1 MDNKQNDAEFFQ
13 YKVLRLRLY
22 CGVLSHF
29 RERVRVLNQP
39 TYAPVPM
46 LAADVNCFWALEQ
59 DQESYNR
66 EVYLPDAYIEVIINV
81 GAPLVLES
89 KYGILELPRTFV
101 NPLQHKP
108 LRIRAAGLCQMIS
121 MQLYPW
127 AVKPILNID
136 PDPSTMHVI
145 GLDADWQR
153 FADDLTQIVAHRGYG
168 EAIECYQ
175 EYVCKTAYRHKHNVT
190 PIRAAGHLLH
200 RSHGQIRI
208 TDLAAQSYLS
218 SSQFE
223 RQFKQYTSVS
233 PKAYARIVRFGSLQ
247 AALLVNPSIRLADLA
262 DVCGYSDQ
270 AHLIREFK
278 SFAGCTPRDFAAS
291 APAYV
296 ELRQNEDWCDF
307 MKQYFDFSTQ
317 GEGIKQS

>member
-1 MDNKQNDAEFFQ
+1 M
-13 YKVLRLRLY
+13 L
-22 CGVLSHF
+22 H
-29 RERVRVLNQP
+29 QP

-89 KYGILELPRTFV
+89 EHGMLELPRAFV
-101 NPLQHKP
+101 NPLQYKP
-108 LRIRAAGLCQMIS
+108 LRIRAAGFCQMIS

-136 PDPSTMHVI
+136 ADPSTVHVI

-168 EAIECYQ
+168 EAIDCYQ
-175 EYVCKTAYRHKHNVT
+175 EYVCKTAYRHKHDVT
-190 PIRAAGHLLH
+190 LIRTAGHLLH
-200 RSHGQIRI
+200 RSHGQIRM
-208 TDLAAQSYLS
+208 TDLATQIHLS
-218 SSQFE
+218 SSQLE
-223 RQFKQYTSVS
+223 RQFKYYTAIS

-247 AALLVNPSIRLADLA
+247 ASLLVNPSIRLVDLA
-262 DVCGYSDQ
+262 DVYGYSDQ

-278 SFAGCTPRDFAAS
+278 SFADCTPRDFAAS
-291 APAYV
+291 APAYF

-307 MKQYFDFSTQ
+307 MKQYFNLSYA
-317 GEGIKQS
+317 G

>member
-1 MDNKQNDAEFFQ
+1 M
-13 YKVLRLRLY
+13 L
-22 CGVLSHF
+22 H
-29 RERVRVLNQP
+29 QP

-66 EVYLPDAYIEVIINV
+66 EIYLPDAYIEVIINV

-89 KYGILELPRTFV
+89 EYGRLELPRAFV
-101 NPLQHKP
+101 NPLQTKP
-108 LRIRAAGLCQMIS
+108 LRIRAAGFCQMIS

-127 AVKPILNID
+127 AVKPILNIEA
-136 PDPSTMHVI
+136 DPSTVHVI

-153 FADDLTQIVAHRGYG
+153 FADDLTQIVARRGYG
-168 EAIECYQ
+168 EAIACYQ
-175 EYVCKTAYRHKHNVT
+175 EYVCKSAYRHKHDVT
-190 PIRAAGHLLH
+190 LIRTAGQLLQ
-200 RSHGQIRI
+200 RAHGQIRI
-208 TDLAAQSYLS
+208 ADLAAQSYLS

-223 RQFKQYTSVS
+223 RQFKQYTAIS

-247 AALLVNPSIRLADLA
+247 AALLVNPSSRLADLA
-262 DVCGYSDQ
+262 DVYGYSDQ

-296 ELRQNEDWCDF
+296 ELRQHEDWCNF
-307 MKQYFDFSTQ
+307 MKQCFDLSYA
-317 GEGIKQS
+317 G